1 MRHYIFMQDGP
12 RAGKH
17 LLVTDPKHIAGLAV
31 GYTFRYLDQSYRI
44 TALRNPGVW
53 SAALASERQFSA
65 AEEEEKGN
73 GNS

>member
-31 GYTFRYLDQSYRI
+31 DYTFHYLGENYRI
-44 TALRNPGVW
+44 TGLRNPGVW
-53 SAALASERQFSA
+53 SAALASKRQFSTV
-65 AEEEEKGN
+65 EEEEKDN